1 MNCCIRQVILLRKCK
16 WFQSLG
22 HIGRNNYRLPS
33 IQWEHGRGT
42 HGALA
47 AEIITEI
54 PFPNKPYHL
63 FQLILL
69 REHKRE
75 SSVFGK
81 IRTLTSSH
89 KGGAFHCQSNT
100 AVSAAPIS
108 LSSQEIKANHRC
120 AVRTGLGDFL
130 KARSRHRQ
138 DCDRQTCCC

>member
-1 MNCCIRQVILLRKCK
+1 MNCCIRQAILLRKCK

-69 REHKRE
+69 REHKRALGVSE
-75 SSVFGK
+75 KMTRGRGLKPRPFYFLPRRQIIQEMDKPGAVYSD
-81 IRTLTSSH
+81 IRSDSAWRDRNKEAYGVT
-89 KGGAFHCQSNT
+89 QSW
-100 AVSAAPIS
+100 
-108 LSSQEIKANHRC
+108 
-120 AVRTGLGDFL
+120 G
-130 KARSRHRQ
+130 
-138 DCDRQTCCC
+138 